1 MLKRRKMR
9 MMGETYVI
17 GMYRLYGE
25 NTIKDIV
32 EDAMNRNH
40 LSSKTLAE
48 EAGIGDTTI
57 RKWLEDGATIK
68 YSTLEKIFIALSEID
83 KGYD

>member
-1 MLKRRKMR
+1 

-17 GMYRLYGE
+17 GLYRMYGE
-25 NTIKDIV
+25 DTVN
-32 EDAMNRNH
+32 
-40 LSSKTLAE
+40 

-57 RKWLEDGATIK
+57 RKWLEGDATIK
-68 YSTLEKIFIALSEID
+68 YSTLEKILAALAEIE